1 MSSRELVASRRE
13 RERGRSRARSAV
25 FDLNGRLGPEIEALP
40 GYEGVA
46 W

>member
-1 MSSRELVASRRE
+1 MPCSGPRPAHL
-13 RERGRSRARSAV
+13 

-40 GYEGVA
+40 GYEGVG